1 MRAVVFEGGQAIV
14 GEVEDP
20 QPGYRQLLVEV
31 RAAGLNGADI
41 AQAKGGYPPP
51 PGAPATGGL
60 EMAGKVVATGDGCQR
75 FSVGDRVMAVV
86 QGGGQAEL
94 CAVDEPLAIP
104 VPKSMDWD
112 SAGGFPEV
120 FSTAHDALFTQAN
133 LAMGERVCV
142 HGAAGGVG
150 SAAVQL
156 AAATGAQVTAT
167 VRNPDSRSAVAGLG
181 AAVVDPAE
189 FTDAGPFDVIL
200 ELVGAPNWPAN
211 LKALATE
218 GRIVV
223 IGVGA
228 GAEVSLNLALLM
240 VKRVRLFAS
249 TLRPRPLEQRAGVAR
264 RVERHV
270 LPLVESGQI
279 HVPLA
284 RTFPLSEAPTAYD
297 YFAIPGKL
305 GKVVL
310 LTLRV
315 AVRLGV
321 WCDPM

>member
-1 MRAVVFEGGQAIV
+1 MRAVVFEGGQATA
-14 GEVEDP
+14 GEADDP
-20 QPGYRQLLVEV
+20 EPGHRQLLVAV
-31 RAAGLNGADI
+31 RAAGLNGADL

-60 EMAGKVVATGDGCQR
+60 EMAGEVVAAGDGCQR

-94 CAVDEPLAIP
+94 CAVDEPLAMP
-104 VPKSMDWD
+104 VPESLDWE

-120 FSTAHDALFTQAN
+120 FATAHDALFTQAG
-133 LAMGERVCV
+133 LGMGERVCV

-150 SAAVQL
+150 VAAVQV
-156 AAATGAQVTAT
+156 AAAAGARVTAT
-167 VRNPDSRSAVAGLG
+167 VRNPDSRSAVAELG
-181 AAVVDPAE
+181 ARAIDPAD
-189 FTDAGPFDVIL
+189 FVDAGPFDVIL

-218 GRIVV
+218 GRIMV

-240 VKRVRLFAS
+240 VKRVRLLAS
-249 TLRPRPLEQRAGVAR
+249 TLRPRSLEQRAAVAR
-264 RVERHV
+264 RLERHV
-270 LPLVESGQI
+270 LPLVEAGQTR
-279 HVPLA
+279 VPVA
-284 RTFPLSEAPTAYD
+284 RTFPLAEATAAYE
-297 YFAIPGKL
+297 YFAVPGKL

-310 LTLRV
+310 I
-315 AVRLGV
+315 
-321 WCDPM
+321 P

>member
-1 MRAVVFEGGQAIV
+1 MVFEGGKATTA
-14 GEVEDP
+14 EVDDP
-20 QPGYRQLLVEV
+20 VPGHRQLLVEV

-60 EMAGKVVATGDGCQR
+60 EMAGEVVATGPGCQR

-86 QGGGQAEL
+86 QGGGQADL
-94 CAVDEPLAIP
+94 CAVDEPLAMP
-104 VPKSMDWD
+104 VPDSMGRE

-120 FSTAHDALFTQAN
+120 FATAHDALFTQAGV
-133 LAMGERVCV
+133 AMGERVCI

-150 SAAVQL
+150 VAAVQL
-156 AAATGAQVTAT
+156 AAAAGAEVTAT
-167 VRNPDSRSAVAGLG
+167 VRNPDSRSAVAELG
-181 AAVVDPAE
+181 AHAVDPVD
-189 FTDAGPFDVIL
+189 FVDAGPFDVIL

-218 GRIVV
+218 GRISV

-249 TLRPRPLEQRAGVAR
+249 TLRPRTLEQRSAVAR
-264 RVERHV
+264 RMERHV
-270 LPLVESGQI
+270 LPLVDAGRVR
-279 HVPLA
+279 VPIA
-284 RTFPLSEAPTAYD
+284 RTFPLAEATAAYD
-297 YFAIPGKL
+297 YFAVPGKL

-310 LTLRV
+310 V
-315 AVRLGV
+315 
-321 WCDPM
+321 P

>member
-1 MRAVVFEGGQAIV
+1 MRAVVFQDGQATTA
-14 GEVEDP
+14 EVDDP
-20 QPGYRQLLVEV
+20 VPGYRQLLVEV

-51 PGAPATGGL
+51 PGAPTTGGL
-60 EMAGKVVATGDGCQR
+60 EMAGEVVATGPGCQR

-86 QGGGQAEL
+86 QGGGQADL
-94 CAVDEPLAIP
+94 CAVDEPLAMP
-104 VPKSMDWD
+104 VPEAMGWE

-120 FSTAHDALFTQAN
+120 FATAHDALFTQAGV
-133 LAMGERVCV
+133 AMGERVCI

-150 SAAVQL
+150 VAAVQL
-156 AAATGAQVTAT
+156 AAAAGAEVTAT
-167 VRNPDSRSAVAGLG
+167 VRNPDSRSAVAELG
-181 AAVVDPAE
+181 AHAVDPVD
-189 FTDAGPFDVIL
+189 FVDAGPFDVIL

-218 GRIVV
+218 GRISV

-249 TLRPRPLEQRAGVAR
+249 TLRPRTLEQRSAVAR
-264 RVERHV
+264 RMERHV
-270 LPLVESGQI
+270 LPLVDAGRVR
-279 HVPLA
+279 VPIA
-284 RTFPLSEAPTAYD
+284 RTFPLAEATAAYD
-297 YFAIPGKL
+297 YFAVPGKL

-310 LTLRV
+310 V
-315 AVRLGV
+315 
-321 WCDPM
+321 P

>member
-1 MRAVVFEGGQAIV
+1 MRAVVFEDGRATT
-14 GEVEDP
+14 GEVDDP
-20 QPGYRQLLVEV
+20 VPGQRQLLVAV

-41 AQAKGGYPPP
+41 TQAKGGYPPP

-60 EMAGKVVATGDGCQR
+60 EMAGEVVGAGPNCQR
-75 FSVGDRVMAVV
+75 FSAGDRVMAVV

-94 CAVDEPLAIP
+94 CLVDEPLAMP
-104 VPKSMDWD
+104 VPESVDWA

-120 FSTAHDALFTQAN
+120 FATAHDALFTQAG
-133 LAMGERVCV
+133 LAVGERVCV

-156 AAATGAQVTAT
+156 AAAAGAQVTAT
-167 VRNPDSRSAVAGLG
+167 VRNPESRAAVGELG
-181 AAVVDPAE
+181 ADTVIDPADLA
-189 FTDAGPFDVIL
+189 DAGPFDVIL
-200 ELVGAPNWPAN
+200 ELVGTPNWPAN

-228 GAEVSLNLALLM
+228 GAEVSLNLLSLM
-240 VKRVRLFAS
+240 VKRVRLSAS
-249 TLRPRPLEQRAGVAR
+249 TLRPRPLEQRAAVAR

-270 LPLVESGQI
+270 LPLLASDRIQ
-279 HVPLA
+279 VPLA
-284 RTFPLSEAPTAYD
+284 RTLPLAEAAAAYE
-297 YFAIPGKL
+297 YFAVPGKI

-310 LTLRV
+310 V
-315 AVRLGV
+315 
-321 WCDPM
+321 P

>member
-1 MRAVVFEGGQAIV
+1 MRAVIFEDGQATI
-14 GEVEDP
+14 GEVADP
-20 QPGYRQLLVEV
+20 QPGHRQLLVEV
-31 RAAGLNGADI
+31 RAAGLNGADL
-41 AQAKGGYPPP
+41 AQAKGGYAPP

-60 EMAGKVVATGDGCQR
+60 EMAGEVVATGDGCRR

-94 CAVDEPLAIP
+94 CAVDEPLAMP
-104 VPKSMDWD
+104 VPESLDWE

-120 FSTAHDALFTQAN
+120 FATAHDALFTQAG
-133 LAMGERVCV
+133 LEMGERVCI

-150 SAAVQL
+150 VAAVQL
-156 AAATGAQVTAT
+156 AAAAGAEVTAT
-167 VRNPDSRSAVAGLG
+167 VRNPDSRAAVAEMG
-181 AAVVDPAE
+181 AHAIDPADFVE
-189 FTDAGPFDVIL
+189 AGPFHVIL

-240 VKRVRLFAS
+240 VKRVRLLAS
-249 TLRPRPLEQRAGVAR
+249 TLRPRSLEQRATVAR
-264 RVERHV
+264 RLELHV

-279 HVPLA
+279 RVPVA
-284 RTFPLSEAPTAYD
+284 RTFPLAEAAAAYE
-297 YFAIPGKL
+297 YFAVPGKL

-310 LTLRV
+310 I
-315 AVRLGV
+315 
-321 WCDPM
+321 P

>member
-1 MRAVVFEGGQAIV
+1 MRAVVFEGGQATV
-14 GEVEDP
+14 GEVADP
-20 QPGYRQLLVEV
+20 QPGHRQLLVAV
-31 RAAGLNGADI
+31 RAAGLNGADL
-41 AQAKGGYPPP
+41 AQAKGGYAPP

-60 EMAGKVVATGDGCQR
+60 EMAGEVVAAGDGCQR

-94 CAVDEPLAIP
+94 CLVDEPLAMPIP
-104 VPKSMDWD
+104 ESLDWE

-120 FSTAHDALFTQAN
+120 FATAHDALFTQAG
-133 LAMGERVCV
+133 LAMGERACI

-150 SAAVQL
+150 VAAVQL
-156 AAATGAQVTAT
+156 AVAAGAEVTAT
-167 VRNPDSRSAVAGLG
+167 VRNPDSRSAVAELG
-181 AAVVDPAE
+181 AIAIDPAD
-189 FTDAGPFDVIL
+189 FVDAGPFDVIL

-218 GRIVV
+218 GRIMV

-249 TLRPRPLEQRAGVAR
+249 TLRPRSLEQRATVAR
-264 RVERHV
+264 RLERHV
-270 LPLVESGQI
+270 LPLVEAGQI
-279 HVPLA
+279 QVPIA
-284 RTFPLSEAPTAYD
+284 RTFPLAAAPAAYD
-297 YFAIPGKL
+297 YFAAPGKL

-310 LTLRV
+310 L
-315 AVRLGV
+315 
-321 WCDPM
+321 P